1 MSNGLQAFEN
11 EDSAYAFISS
21 GALTSGS
28 SRDLYGDGKYIQT
41 SAVI

>member
-21 GALTSGS
+21 GAFTTGS
-28 SRDLYGDGKYIQT
+28 SRDLYGDGMYI
-41 SAVI
+41 